1 MILYKAKRL
10 DNGEWVEGFPVK
22 VVTSQLEDEMF
33 KALPLKEKHGL
44 GDICWCIC
52 ISVSPVCTGVA
63 GPVRDDGTCGYYPFL
78 YQGTFDENRGVKKL
92 LHIVD
97 PETIE
102 PTEELIRK
110 SDVIKAIYDI
120 SFWDKEDR
128 TKVLAKINGIQTV
141 KFTKEGDDNDDDA

>member
-1 MILYKAKRL
+1 MEI
-10 DNGEWVEGFPVK
+10 
-22 VVTSQLEDEMF
+22 
-33 KALPLKEKHGL
+33 
-44 GDICWCIC
+44 
-52 ISVSPVCTGVA
+52 
-63 GPVRDDGTCGYYPFL
+63 L

>member
-1 MILYKAKRL
+1 M
-10 DNGEWVEGFPVK
+10 
-22 VVTSQLEDEMF
+22 
-33 KALPLKEKHGL
+33 
-44 GDICWCIC
+44 
-52 ISVSPVCTGVA
+52 
-63 GPVRDDGTCGYYPFL
+63 
-78 YQGTFDENRGVKKL
+78 
-92 LHIVD
+92 HIVD